1 MSEFNEALQ
10 QAVQE
15 GDVQMVS
22 DLISQGA
29 DPNSLTDKGDRIIE
43 LALQYNQLEI
53 VSLLLDH
60 DALLIRE
67 SFLKGNL
74 LTWYPK
80 AWIFSDGKIID
91 QLMSPNKKNSLGSED
106 IQELFL
112 CVALNGGNIEILKK
126 LRLAGAH
133 IDEGA
138 VDYPRM
144 VDYPTGALALASLA
158 GHLQIVEELLKLGAS
173 VNMNRNGYTP
183 LLAAIRGNHP
193 EIVRKL
199 IEAGADINIKNEADE
214 TPLMAAAL
222 GGATE
227 IVGILL
233 ENGAQVNMK
242 NKHGYMPIHQAV
254 KSKNLD
260 TVRTLLSYGADV
272 NARDSETLFIAIYQH
287 QLEMVRLL
295 LERGVN
301 VNVFNHDY
309 GYTPLTAPGI
319 DNQPDVVRE
328 LIRYNVDVNR
338 PDKRGKFPLLHFL
351 HSDKSGRCA
360 KLLLENGARAD
371 IRENDGTTALMVA
384 SYLDSMDVF
393 EDIINQNVDINVLD
407 KDGSSS
413 ALMRA
418 VEAGDKEKIR
428 LLLKKG
434 ADIDLH
440 TKYMKRTAL
449 TVAIECK
456 KADMVKELLKYKLN
470 LNTRDFYGRTPLM
483 LAIDNKLGDVA
494 QILIE
499 KGADIHSVSSRKETA
514 LSLASFRGLDE
525 IVHQLLEREALV
537 NHQDRDGNTPLIKAV
552 MSGYQKVVEKLLE
565 YGADVNIRNKENE
578 TALAKAILFERDS
591 DGKDIVSLLSARG
604 ADVNVFDD
612 HGFTPFLYLLQKND
626 VDFVK
631 EFFDLFLEKARVN
644 DRDRDGKTALMIAVQ
659 RGYDDFIFPL
669 LKQGADIYLK
679 DKQGHTVLDLC
690 SDKNILLY
698 LNDWDLF
705 QKKLSAF
712 CKSSYE
718 DMLSSIREERVLK
731 VFSKFESLHLLLEAR
746 AIDSY
751 PRLTEVYKQIR
762 PYAENP
768 QAIKQIQNSFLKTR
782 MRVTDKKISSQR
794 ESVVN
799 RIRMFFTSDR
809 CR

>member
-1 MSEFNEALQ
+1 MGEFNEALQ

-15 GDVQMVS
+15 GDVETVS

-80 AWIFSDGKIID
+80 SWIFSDGKIID

-214 TPLMAAAL
+214 TPLMMAAL

-371 IRENDGTTALMVA
+371 IRDDDGITALMLA
-384 SYLDSMDVF
+384 SSLASMDVF
-393 EDIINQNVDINVLD
+393 EDIINQNVDINAIA
-407 KDGSSS
+407 KDRYS
-413 ALMRA
+413 ALMWA
-418 VEAGDKEKIR
+418 VEAEDKEKIR

-434 ADIDLH
+434 ADIDYC
-440 TKYMKRTAL
+440 TKSMKMTAL
-449 TVAIECK
+449 TVAIERK
-456 KADMVKELLKYKLN
+456 MPDIAKELLKYKLN

-499 KGADIHSVSSRKETA
+499 KGVDIHSVSSKKETA

-525 IVHQLLEREALV
+525 IVHQLLERGALV
-537 NHQDRDGNTPLIKAV
+537 NHQDREGNTPLIKAV

-578 TALAKAILFERDS
+578 TALAKAILFERDP
-591 DGKDIVSLLSARG
+591 DGKDIISLLSARG

-612 HGFTPFLYLLQKND
+612 HGFTPFLYLLQNND

-644 DRDRDGKTALMIAVQ
+644 DRDPDGKTALMIAVK
-659 RGYDDFIFPL
+659 RGYNDFIFPL

-690 SDKNILLY
+690 SDKDILLY

-705 QKKLSAF
+705 QKKLSTF
-712 CKSSYE
+712 RKSSYE

-731 VFSKFESLHLLLEAR
+731 VFSKFESLHVLLEAKT
-746 AIDSY
+746 IDSY
-751 PRLTEVYKQIR
+751 PRLTEIYKQIR
-762 PYAENP
+762 PYAENSSS
-768 QAIKQIQNSFLKTR
+768 IKRIQNSFLKTR
-782 MRVTDKKISSQR
+782 MRVTDPTISSQR

>member
-1 MSEFNEALQ
+1 MGEFNEALQ

-360 KLLLENGARAD
+360 KLLLENGACAD
-371 IRENDGTTALMVA
+371 IRDDDGITALMLA
-384 SYLDSMDVF
+384 SSLASMDVF
-393 EDIINQNVDINVLD
+393 EDIINQNVDINAIA
-407 KDGSSS
+407 KDRYS
-413 ALMRA
+413 ALMWA
-418 VEAGDKEKIR
+418 VEAEDKEKIR

-434 ADIDLH
+434 ADIDYC
-440 TKYMKRTAL
+440 TKSMKMTAL
-449 TVAIECK
+449 TVAIERK
-456 KADMVKELLKYKLN
+456 MPDIAKELLKYKLN
-470 LNTRDFYGRTPLM
+470 LNMRDFYGRTPLM

-499 KGADIHSVSSRKETA
+499 KGVDIHSVSSKKETA

-525 IVHQLLEREALV
+525 IVHQLLERGALV

-591 DGKDIVSLLSARG
+591 DGKDIISLLSARG